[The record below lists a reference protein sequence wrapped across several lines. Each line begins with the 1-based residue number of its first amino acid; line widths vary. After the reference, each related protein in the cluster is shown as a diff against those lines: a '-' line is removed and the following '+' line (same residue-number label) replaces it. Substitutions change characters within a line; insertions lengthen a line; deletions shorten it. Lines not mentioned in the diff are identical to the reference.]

1 MTTKTNTKAN
11 PYEKQG
17 FDFDP
22 ELIDLFDAI
31 LQNVHD
37 EGELKE
43 EFNKL
48 KFIKKLEG
56 TYNSKPGP
64 LKQLIEKMA
73 VMEHEFTNTKIDMQR
88 TIADLNETI
97 RTIRNMAEAQTKEEM
112 ARQVDKLRGIGG
124 RVDSY
129 TWNERI
135 RFGGTNG
142 K

>member
-1 MTTKTNTKAN
+1 MATKTDTKPN

-31 LQNVHD
+31 LQNIHD

-43 EFNKL
+43 EFSKL

-64 LKQLIEKMA
+64 LKQLIEKMGT
-73 VMEHEFTNTKIDMQR
+73 MEREFTNTQLDMRRMTADMNHTIDA
-88 TIADLNETI
+88 IKKAVN
-97 RTIRNMAEAQTKEEM
+97 AQTQKDLQESIDQLQGIKK
-112 ARQVDKLRGIGG
+112 RQRN
-124 RVDSY
+124 Y
-129 TWNERI
+129 EWN
-135 RFGGTNG
+135 

>member
-1 MTTKTNTKAN
+1 MTTNRNTKVN

-22 ELIDLFDAI
+22 ELIDLFDAV
-31 LQNVHD
+31 LQNIHD

-43 EFNKL
+43 EFAKL

-64 LKQLIEKMA
+64 LKQLIEKMG
-73 VMEHEFTNTKIDMQR
+73 VMEHEFTRTKIDMQR
-88 TIADLNETI
+88 VTADLNQTL
-97 RTIRNMAEAQTKEEM
+97 RSLKNMAEAQTQEELRKEIQKIQQIKD
-112 ARQVDKLRGIGG
+112 RQDY
-124 RVDSY
+124 Y
-129 TWNERI
+129 TWNQH
-135 RFGGTNG
+135 G

>member
-1 MTTKTNTKAN
+1 MNQ
-11 PYEKQG
+11 YEKQG

-31 LQNVHD
+31 LQNIHD

-43 EFNKL
+43 EFSKL

-64 LKQLIEKMA
+64 LKQLIEKMGT
-73 VMEHEFTNTKIDMQR
+73 MEREFTNTQLDMRRMTADMNHTIDA
-88 TIADLNETI
+88 IKKAVN
-97 RTIRNMAEAQTKEEM
+97 AQTQKDLQESIDQLQGIKK
-112 ARQVDKLRGIGG
+112 RQRN
-124 RVDSY
+124 Y
-129 TWNERI
+129 EWN
-135 RFGGTNG
+135 

>member
-1 MTTKTNTKAN
+1 MTTKQSIKMNQ
-11 PYEKQG
+11 YEKQG

-31 LQNVHD
+31 LQNIHD
-37 EGELKE
+37 AGELKE

-73 VMEHEFTNTKIDMQR
+73 VMEREFTSTKLDMQR
-88 TIADLNETI
+88 MTADMNHTIDAIKKAVSANTQKELQESIDQLQGI
-97 RTIRNMAEAQTKEEM
+97 KRRHRNYE
-112 ARQVDKLRGIGG
+112 
-124 RVDSY
+124 
-129 TWNERI
+129 WNE
-135 RFGGTNG
+135 
-142 K
+142 

>member
-1 MTTKTNTKAN
+1 MTTKTNTKVN

-31 LQNVHD
+31 LQNIND

-43 EFNKL
+43 EFSKL

-56 TYNSKPGP
+56 TYNSRPGP
-64 LKQLIEKMA
+64 LKQLIEKMG
-73 VMEHEFTNTKIDMQR
+73 VMEHEFTKTKIDMQR
-88 TIADLNETI
+88 AIADLNETVRI
-97 RTIRNMAEAQTKEEM
+97 IKNMAEATERDELIKHID
-112 ARQVDKLRGIGG
+112 RLKGIEG
-124 RVDSY
+124 RRNAYS
-129 TWNERI
+129 WNM
-135 RFGGTNG
+135 

>member
-1 MTTKTNTKAN
+1 MATGTNTKKPN

-31 LQNVHD
+31 LQNIHD

-43 EFNKL
+43 EFSKL

-56 TYNSKPGP
+56 TYNGRPGP
-64 LKQLIEKMA
+64 LKQLIEKMG

-88 TIADLNETI
+88 TISDLNETMRI
-97 RTIRNMAEAQTKEEM
+97 MQNMAAAQSREEM
-112 ARQVDKLRGIGG
+112 LRQFDRLRGLKA
-124 RVDSY
+124 RTDKY
-129 TWNERI
+129 TWNQ
-135 RFGGTNG
+135 NG